1 MLSFDVEVDGVI
13 CRSERRPPL
22 LSRSVDDRPSDSIS
36 ITTFFD
42 FYEIKNDD
50 HDDDDDD
57 DNNNNDEKYRYEFLS
72 NQ

>member
-13 CRSERRPPL
+13 CR
-22 LSRSVDDRPSDSIS
+22 SIS

-57 DNNNNDEKYRYEFLS
+57 DDDNNNNGEKYRYEFLS